1 MELRF
6 PSPGLRAQSATLGID
21 TIRDSNAVGVAF
33 SRRRYPQQDNGLRC
47 VGGVLLNSICNIL
60 SNPPQSIP
68 RHGQC
73 PRLARNGRYEVTY
86 RPIRAHVSIVTC
98 PRFIRYEPPMMV
110 AGDAHRPITISTQ
123 ADNDIQTTESPSP
136 TLPKGRGLF
145 PAVSKAFARN
155 SRPLGRVGEGLSEG
169 RGGAYSPQK
178 NRRADRHGWHPRLRL

>member
-60 SNPPQSIP
+60 PNPPQSIP

-86 RPIRAHVSIVTC
+86 RPSRAHVSIVTC
-98 PRFIRYEPPMMV
+98 ARIIRYELPMMV
-110 AGDAHRPITISTQ
+110 AGDAHRPIV
-123 ADNDIQTTESPSP
+123 SPSP

-145 PAVSKAFARN
+145 PAVSKAFVRN
-155 SRPLGRVGEGLSEG
+155 SRPLGRAGEGPPL
-169 RGGAYSPQK
+169 QK
-178 NRRADRHGWHPRLRL
+178 NRRADRHG